1 MKNTNYFGRI
11 CRFLGRVNLFIG
23 FILCVGVGT
32 VLVLNPFVDNKKS
45 VTDIISETT
54 PSQPISSGISATF
67 SGNFVN
73 NQIIGWFITGAILA
87 ALVIALYYLA
97 QKYNAVIRKII
108 ANTAKKLKIPIHFV
122 ELSLTLIVW
131 SVLLTMLLYAFP
143 YATTFLIFPFIF
155 NELFF
160 LFGWISYG
168 MTEYKI

>member
-23 FILCVGVGT
+23 FILCIGVGT
-32 VLVLNPFVDNKKS
+32 VLVINPMVDNKKS

-54 PSQPISSGISATF
+54 PSEPISSGISATF
-67 SGNFVN
+67 SGHFVN

-87 ALVIALYYLA
+87 ALIIALYYLA

-131 SVLLTMLLYAFP
+131 SALLTMLLYAFP

-168 MTEYKI
+168 MVEYKI